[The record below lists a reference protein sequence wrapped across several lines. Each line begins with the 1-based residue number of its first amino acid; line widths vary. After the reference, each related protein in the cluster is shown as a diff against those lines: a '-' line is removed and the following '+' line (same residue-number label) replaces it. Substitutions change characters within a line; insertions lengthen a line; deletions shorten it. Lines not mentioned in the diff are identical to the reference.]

1 MEFTKFFYKIH
12 KIDVTFMKY
21 GITITVQVDTEKW
34 SLYNFIPN
42 LYNVIKSNEVDV
54 ENCEFQVLKLYTSLN
69 DTPNTNN
76 KISVWGPATFPSIEY
91 DINCLLNS
99 NFSLNSKII
108 NTQKKET
115 LSDNLIKYPYTIIKK
130 MKIHH
135 KITHLL

>member
-1 MEFTKFFYKIH
+1 MEFTKFFYKIP
-12 KIDVTFMKY
+12 KIDITFVKY
-21 GITITVQVDTEKW
+21 GITITIQVDTEKW

-54 ENCEFQVLKLYTSLN
+54 SNCEFQVLKLYTSLN
-69 DTPNTNN
+69 DTTSQNN
-76 KISVWGPATFPSIEY
+76 KLSIWTPATFPSIEY
-91 DINCLLNS
+91 DINCLLNTHP
-99 NFSLNSKII
+99 SLNTKVTNIS
-108 NTQKKET
+108 KKEN